1 MSAQSSGDGQAG
13 AVGAAAAA
21 IAPAAAQGG
30 AETGAETGAGA
41 DALAIAAHEIKNA
54 LGPLAMTLQLCERQ
68 AEGGKPVA
76 PADLAFARAQVR
88 KIGRMVND
96 LLDVG
101 RFEQGRLPLRP
112 APVDLC
118 EVVRGAVDSF
128 RRSTPRQVL
137 CELPASSVVHVAD
150 GERIG
155 DVLANFLDNAAK
167 YAPEPSPIE
176 VRLTVS
182 GGLARIAVTD
192 HGPGIEP
199 ADQPCLFQRYFR
211 AARTAHTARGLGL
224 GLYLC
229 RVIAEGHGG
238 AVGVDSAPG
247 RGSTFW
253 LDLPLSL

>member
-1 MSAQSSGDGQAG
+1 MIGKTDGDGHGDGHGDAREDARKGADAQA
-13 AVGAAAAA
+13 ATDGAAD
-21 IAPAAAQGG
+21 
-30 AETGAETGAGA
+30 T

-54 LGPLAMTLQLCERQ
+54 LGPLAMTLQLCERHAQ
-68 AEGGKPVA
+68 AGNAVA

-101 RFEQGRLPLRP
+101 RFERGRLPLRP

-118 EVVRGAVDSF
+118 EVVRSTVDSF
-128 RRSTPRQVL
+128 RRATPRHVL
-137 CELPASSVVHVAD
+137 CELPASAMVHVAD

-176 VRLTVS
+176 VRLTGA

-192 HGPGIEP
+192 P
-199 ADQPCLFQRYFR
+199 APASSPPISR
-211 AARTAHTARGLGL
+211 ASSSAT
-224 GLYLC
+224 
-229 RVIAEGHGG
+229 
-238 AVGVDSAPG
+238 SAP
-247 RGSTFW
+247 RAPPTRPAAWASGST
-253 LDLPLSL
+253 SAV